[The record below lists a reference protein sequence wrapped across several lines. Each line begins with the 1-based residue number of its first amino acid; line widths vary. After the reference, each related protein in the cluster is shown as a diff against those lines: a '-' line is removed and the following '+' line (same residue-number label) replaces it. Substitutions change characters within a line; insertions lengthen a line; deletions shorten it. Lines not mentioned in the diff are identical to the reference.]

1 MFLNRMRVLESPL
14 SFKVAFMGQRD
25 MINCIMVVKAYLNTC
40 LLQTAFKDFYH
51 TLFSLTS
58 TLL

>member
-1 MFLNRMRVLESPL
+1 MRVLESPL